1 MEKLPFFALS
11 AAASAITFVF
21 QRHTLSVVS
30 LNDLP
35 IATRL
40 ANVLVSYASYVGVMV
55 WPSKLAAHY
64 PFQVEGYSPTS
75 IALSG
80 ALLACISI
88 TAFVLHRRA
97 PYVIMGWLWFVG
109 TLVPVVGFVQ
119 IGTQRMA
126 DRYSYLPSIG
136 LFIMVAWSVSRLF
149 GARARNVMSA
159 AGALTILVCVP
170 LTIVQI
176 GYWKNS
182 ETLWTRVLSLDAHNE
197 IGLLNLGSI
206 YMEQGRYE
214 DAIPCFDG
222 AARINPSSENA
233 FSHLGLCYQRLA
245 RFDQAVA
252 NYRYSLRLNRESVST
267 LVKIALCL
275 MAKGQDAEAVGHL
288 QEAVRIDGNATDA
301 IAALGVALTKI
312 GDAPKA
318 AEMLRTAISRNPN
331 DAILH
336 NVLGIALMA
345 A

>member
-1 MEKLPFFALS
+1 MASLVLYAAYARRRSVPRFVLVMLCFALGLMVKPMLVTFPFVLLLVDFWPLGRFDRGPSGPKARLKAAGLLALEKLPFFALS

-136 LFIMVAWSVSRLF
+136 LSIMVA
-149 GARARNVMSA
+149 
-159 AGALTILVCVP
+159 
-170 LTIVQI
+170 
-176 GYWKNS
+176 
-182 ETLWTRVLSLDAHNE
+182 
-197 IGLLNLGSI
+197 
-206 YMEQGRYE
+206 
-214 DAIPCFDG
+214 
-222 AARINPSSENA
+222 
-233 FSHLGLCYQRLA
+233 
-245 RFDQAVA
+245 
-252 NYRYSLRLNRESVST
+252 
-267 LVKIALCL
+267 
-275 MAKGQDAEAVGHL
+275 
-288 QEAVRIDGNATDA
+288 
-301 IAALGVALTKI
+301 
-312 GDAPKA
+312 
-318 AEMLRTAISRNPN
+318 
-331 DAILH
+331 
-336 NVLGIALMA
+336 
-345 A
+345 